1 MKSANTAAFS
11 FTVAAIFGDHMV
23 LQRDKPVRVWGES
36 QIPQT
41 IRVSIDGSQVAS
53 TQAGAGPWQITLP
66 PMQARRGLVLQIA
79 GQDQA
84 ECRTFQDV
92 AIGEVWIA
100 GGQSNMEFA
109 LEFDAEAKKVIPGAA
124 NPDIRFYDCPKI
136 KFEGQERE
144 DDLSRYGFW
153 RPLNPAN
160 APFYSA
166 VGYYFASRLHE
177 RLQVPIGMVGCNWG
191 GTTAATWLDES
202 YLKEDETLRT
212 CWQEYEDGL
221 RNLDLAAYTA
231 AEKKGRAWSQNPLRR
246 AVSRHIAKH
255 TPRPL
260 FYPLFT
266 AIIQYSPS
274 KPFPLGP
281 RDQNRPGGLYHTMV
295 QKIAGYAARGVIWYQ
310 GETDDARAELYARLF
325 SAVIRCWRN
334 TWEDDLPFL
343 FVQLA
348 PYGYWLGFTAVNFHI
363 LREQQDQVSKSVPG
377 AHMASI
383 MDAGLERDVHPK
395 HKRPVGERLALLAR
409 GKVYGEAILCEP
421 PEPDSLKVENGRL
434 VIAFRH
440 AGDGLRVEGS
450 RLKSL
455 ELLVDGQPV
464 NDLEISVV
472 DDTVIVRA
480 GGLAAAKELEVRL
493 AYRNYAEVNL
503 YNSASLPAKPFRRKL
518 AAGS

>member
-166 VGYYFASRLHE
+166 VGYYFASRLHK
-177 RLQVPIGMVGCNWG
+177 RLQVPIGMV
-191 GTTAATWLDES
+191 AATGAAPLPPPGWTRATS
-202 YLKEDETLRT
+202 KRMKR
-212 CWQEYEDGL
+212 CAPAG
-221 RNLDLAAYTA
+221 RNTKTACGTWISPPIPRRRKRAAP
-231 AEKKGRAWSQNPLRR
+231 GRRIHCGGPSRATSQ
-246 AVSRHIAKH
+246 S
-255 TPRPL
+255 T
-260 FYPLFT
+260 
-266 AIIQYSPS
+266 
-274 KPFPLGP
+274 
-281 RDQNRPGGLYHTMV
+281 RPGRSSTRCLPPSSSIPPANLSPWARETRT
-295 QKIAGYAARGVIWYQ
+295 APAACTTRW
-310 GETDDARAELYARLF
+310 
-325 SAVIRCWRN
+325 CK
-334 TWEDDLPFL
+334 
-343 FVQLA
+343 
-348 PYGYWLGFTAVNFHI
+348 
-363 LREQQDQVSKSVPG
+363 KSPG
-377 AHMASI
+377 
-383 MDAGLERDVHPK
+383 
-395 HKRPVGERLALLAR
+395 
-409 GKVYGEAILCEP
+409 
-421 PEPDSLKVENGRL
+421 
-434 VIAFRH
+434 
-440 AGDGLRVEGS
+440 
-450 RLKSL
+450 
-455 ELLVDGQPV
+455 
-464 NDLEISVV
+464 
-472 DDTVIVRA
+472 T
-480 GGLAAAKELEVRL
+480 
-493 AYRNYAEVNL
+493 
-503 YNSASLPAKPFRRKL
+503 LPA
-518 AAGS
+518 A